1 MRRIESVIAIIAVLG
16 LALAT
21 ESLGQTGMK
30 GRGNGAGDREA
41 PSVAWTTRRPRRR
54 SREQS

>member
-21 ESLGQTGMK
+21 ESLGQPGMK
-30 GRGNGAGDREA
+30 WRGSGG
-41 PSVAWTTRRPRRR
+41 
-54 SREQS
+54 